1 MVLASINWNVDP
13 EIFRIGPVAVRYYGV
28 LWALAFYLGYIIF
41 NQFVKREKLPQG
53 FLDSLVMYAAVGTI
67 IGARLGHCLFYQPD
81 YYLKHPID
89 IIKIWEGGLASHGA
103 AIGILIAMYLFARK
117 QKMSMVYVLDR
128 VVITV
133 AIGGALIRIG
143 NLMNSEIYG
152 VQTSLPWGFVFER
165 NNEIFPKH
173 PTQLYEALAY
183 VLIFLICYYVY
194 ARNDSK
200 PRRGF
205 IFGLFMVLLFTA
217 RFLIEYVKEPQVEFE
232 VGMKLNMGQMLS
244 IPFIIAG
251 VVFVIFSYY
260 GRRAE

>member
-1 MVLASINWNVDP
+1 
-13 EIFRIGPVAVRYYGV
+13 
-28 LWALAFYLGYIIF
+28 
-41 NQFVKREKLPQG
+41 
-53 FLDSLVMYAAVGTI
+53 
-67 IGARLGHCLFYQPD
+67 
-81 YYLKHPID
+81 
-89 IIKIWEGGLASHGA
+89 
-103 AIGILIAMYLFARK
+103 
-117 QKMSMVYVLDR
+117 
-128 VVITV
+128 
-133 AIGGALIRIG
+133 
-143 NLMNSEIYG
+143 MNSEIYG

-251 VVFVIFSYY
+251 VVFVIYSYY
-260 GRRAE
+260 GSRAE